1 MKTSPLSSLLLLA
14 IWPTTV
20 VVQAF
25 ASSTTSS
32 LSSLSHHGKNNKSS
46 LPSPPKSFVQK
57 HQPHHKAA
65 ISSSSSSQLNLFGS
79 NHAAA
84 ATAVT
89 NLIPR
94 GGGGSITSTVSSWA
108 STPNGSF
115 NLALG
120 VLAASTA
127 ILKVYNRV
135 DSDKNDDGAAVVRKK
150 HQYVLDVC
158 EFTFIYQKSLICSR
172 YSLHDKHSFLM
183 YAYRKRIPR

>member
-25 ASSTTSS
+25 ASSTTTS
-32 LSSLSHHGKNNKSS
+32 LSSLSHHGKNKKSS

-65 ISSSSSSQLNLFGS
+65 ISSSSSSSHLNLFGS
-79 NHAAA
+79 NHAAAA

-94 GGGGSITSTVSSWA
+94 GGGGGGITNTVSSWA

-135 DSDKNDDGAAVVRKK
+135 DSDKDDDGAAVVRKK
-150 HQYVLDVC
+150 HQYCFVLDVC
-158 EFTFIYQKSLICSR
+158 GFNFICRHHLFAHC
-172 YSLHDKHSFLM
+172 SLHDKHSSLM
-183 YAYRKRIPR
+183 HL

>member
-25 ASSTTSS
+25 ASSTTTS
-32 LSSLSHHGKNNKSS
+32 LLSQHGKNKISS
-46 LPSPPKSFVQK
+46 LPSLPKSFVQK
-57 HQPHHKAA
+57 HQSHHNHKTNHLYKTA
-65 ISSSSSSQLNLFGS
+65 SSSSQLNLFGS
-79 NHAAA
+79 NQAAA

-94 GGGGSITSTVSSWA
+94 GGGGSIAVSSWA

-135 DSDKNDDGAAVVRKK
+135 DSD
-150 HQYVLDVC
+150 
-158 EFTFIYQKSLICSR
+158 
-172 YSLHDKHSFLM
+172 
-183 YAYRKRIPR
+183 

>member
-1 MKTSPLSSLLLLA
+1 M
-14 IWPTTV
+14 
-20 VVQAF
+20 
-25 ASSTTSS
+25 
-32 LSSLSHHGKNNKSS
+32 
-46 LPSPPKSFVQK
+46 PSPPKSFVQK

-65 ISSSSSSQLNLFGS
+65 IRSSSSQLNLFGS

-94 GGGGSITSTVSSWA
+94 GGGGSIANTVSSWA

-135 DSDKNDDGAAVVRKK
+135 DSDKDDDGAAVVRKSCAV
-150 HQYVLDVC
+150 QFDVRLY
-158 EFTFIYQKSLICSR
+158 FIIC
-172 YSLHDKHSFLM
+172 
-183 YAYRKRIPR
+183 

>member
-25 ASSTTSS
+25 ASSTTTS
-32 LSSLSHHGKNNKSS
+32 LLSQHGKNKSS
-46 LPSPPKSFVQK
+46 LPSPSKSFVQK
-57 HQPHHKAA
+57 HQSHHNHKTNHLYKTA
-65 ISSSSSSQLNLFGS
+65 SSISQLNLFGS

-94 GGGGSITSTVSSWA
+94 GGGIANTVSSWA

-135 DSDKNDDGAAVVRKK
+135 DSDKDDDGAAVVRKTS
-150 HQYVLDVC
+150 VLLWMC
-158 EFTFIYQKSLICSR
+158 GFTTSSVKN
-172 YSLHDKHSFLM
+172 H
-183 YAYRKRIPR
+183 